1 MSKDLKSLIKTQVTI
16 SMKDGDKFRTTVL
29 RMILAEIQKIEIEEK
44 SDLDELQITSIL
56 EKMIKQRNDAISQ
69 FEQAKRQELADK
81 EKQEIEII
89 KEFLPEQMSD
99 DEVSELVSKIISEVG
114 AQDMKDMGKVMG
126 SLKPL
131 IAGKADAGVV
141 SQLVKKALSS
151 YQIDEKGLDS
161 LDRQYLSFLNQNNN
175 IPTGLDSIASGLGDD
190 SSMLEFVVEPYLIK
204 IGFLTRTP
212 RGRLLTATG
221 KKYIDSKDDNF

>member
-1 MSKDLKSLIKTQVTI
+1 MSKDLKSLIKSQVTI

-56 EKMIKQRNDAISQ
+56 EKMIKQRNDAITQ

-99 DEVSELVSKIISEVG
+99 EEVTELVSKIISEVD

-131 IAGKADAGVV
+131 ISGKADAGVV
-141 SQLVKKALSS
+141 SQLVKKALS
-151 YQIDEKGLDS
+151 
-161 LDRQYLSFLNQNNN
+161 
-175 IPTGLDSIASGLGDD
+175 
-190 SSMLEFVVEPYLIK
+190 
-204 IGFLTRTP
+204 
-212 RGRLLTATG
+212 
-221 KKYIDSKDDNF
+221 

>member
-44 SDLDELQITSIL
+44 SDLNELQITSIL

-99 DEVSELVSKIISEVG
+99 DEISELVSKIISEVG

-131 IAGKADAGVV
+131 IAGKADAGFV
-141 SQLVKKALSS
+141 SQLVKKALS
-151 YQIDEKGLDS
+151 
-161 LDRQYLSFLNQNNN
+161 
-175 IPTGLDSIASGLGDD
+175 
-190 SSMLEFVVEPYLIK
+190 
-204 IGFLTRTP
+204 
-212 RGRLLTATG
+212 
-221 KKYIDSKDDNF
+221 

>member
-29 RMILAEIQKIEIEEK
+29 RMILAEIQKIEIDEK
-44 SDLDELQITSIL
+44 SDLNELQITSIL
-56 EKMIKQRNDAISQ
+56 EKMIKQRNDAIAQ

-81 EKQEIEII
+81 EKQEIEVI

-99 DEVSELVSKIISEVG
+99 DEISELVSKIISEVG

-131 IAGKADAGVV
+131 IAGKADGGIV
-141 SQLVKKALSS
+141 SQLVKKALS
-151 YQIDEKGLDS
+151 
-161 LDRQYLSFLNQNNN
+161 
-175 IPTGLDSIASGLGDD
+175 
-190 SSMLEFVVEPYLIK
+190 
-204 IGFLTRTP
+204 
-212 RGRLLTATG
+212 
-221 KKYIDSKDDNF
+221 

>member
-1 MSKDLKSLIKTQVTI
+1 MSKNLKSLIKIQVTI
-16 SMKDGDKFRTTVL
+16 SMKDGNKFRTSVL

-56 EKMIKQRNDAISQ
+56 EKMIKQRNDAIVQ

-89 KEFLPEQMSD
+89 KEFLPEQMSEE
-99 DEVSELVSKIISEVG
+99 EVSELVAKIISEIG

-141 SQLVKKALSS
+141 SQLVKKALS
-151 YQIDEKGLDS
+151 
-161 LDRQYLSFLNQNNN
+161 
-175 IPTGLDSIASGLGDD
+175 
-190 SSMLEFVVEPYLIK
+190 
-204 IGFLTRTP
+204 
-212 RGRLLTATG
+212 
-221 KKYIDSKDDNF
+221 

>member
-1 MSKDLKSLIKTQVTI
+1 MSKDLKSLIRTQVTI
-16 SMKDGDKFRTTVL
+16 SMKDGDKFKTTVL
-29 RMILAEIQKIEIEEK
+29 RMILAEIQKVEIEEK

-56 EKMIKQRNDAISQ
+56 EKMIKQRNDAIAQ

-89 KEFLPEQMSD
+89 REFLPEQMSEE
-99 DEVSELVSKIISEVG
+99 EVSELVSKIISEVD

-141 SQLVKKALSS
+141 SQLVKKALS
-151 YQIDEKGLDS
+151 
-161 LDRQYLSFLNQNNN
+161 
-175 IPTGLDSIASGLGDD
+175 
-190 SSMLEFVVEPYLIK
+190 
-204 IGFLTRTP
+204 
-212 RGRLLTATG
+212 
-221 KKYIDSKDDNF
+221 

>member
-1 MSKDLKSLIKTQVTI
+1 MPQYLKDLIKTQVTS

-44 SDLDELQITSIL
+44 SDLNELQITSIL

-81 EKQEIEII
+81 EKKEIEII

-131 IAGKADAGVV
+131 IAGKADAGVG
-141 SQLVKKALSS
+141 SQLVKKALS
-151 YQIDEKGLDS
+151 
-161 LDRQYLSFLNQNNN
+161 
-175 IPTGLDSIASGLGDD
+175 
-190 SSMLEFVVEPYLIK
+190 
-204 IGFLTRTP
+204 
-212 RGRLLTATG
+212 
-221 KKYIDSKDDNF
+221 

>member
-99 DEVSELVSKIISEVG
+99 EEVTELVSKIISEVG

-131 IAGKADAGVV
+131 ISGKADTGVV
-141 SQLVKKALSS
+141 SQLVKKALS
-151 YQIDEKGLDS
+151 
-161 LDRQYLSFLNQNNN
+161 
-175 IPTGLDSIASGLGDD
+175 
-190 SSMLEFVVEPYLIK
+190 
-204 IGFLTRTP
+204 
-212 RGRLLTATG
+212 
-221 KKYIDSKDDNF
+221 

>member
-16 SMKDGDKFRTTVL
+16 SMKEGDKFRTTVL
-29 RMILAEIQKIEIEEK
+29 RMILADIQKIEIEEK

-56 EKMIKQRNDAISQ
+56 EKMIKQRNDAIAQ

-89 KEFLPEQMSD
+89 REFLPEQMSEQ
-99 DEVSELVSKIISEVG
+99 EVSELVSKIISEVG
-114 AQDMKDMGKVMG
+114 AQNMKDMGKVMG

-141 SQLVKKALSS
+141 SQLVKKALS
-151 YQIDEKGLDS
+151 
-161 LDRQYLSFLNQNNN
+161 
-175 IPTGLDSIASGLGDD
+175 
-190 SSMLEFVVEPYLIK
+190 
-204 IGFLTRTP
+204 
-212 RGRLLTATG
+212 
-221 KKYIDSKDDNF
+221 

>member
-1 MSKDLKSLIKTQVTI
+1 MPQYLKDLIKTQVTS

-29 RMILAEIQKIEIEEK
+29 RMILAEIQKIEIDEK
-44 SDLDELQITSIL
+44 SDLNELQITSIL

-81 EKQEIEII
+81 EKKEIEII

-131 IAGKADAGVV
+131 IAGKADAGFV
-141 SQLVKKALSS
+141 SQLVKKALS
-151 YQIDEKGLDS
+151 
-161 LDRQYLSFLNQNNN
+161 
-175 IPTGLDSIASGLGDD
+175 
-190 SSMLEFVVEPYLIK
+190 
-204 IGFLTRTP
+204 
-212 RGRLLTATG
+212 
-221 KKYIDSKDDNF
+221 

>member
-1 MSKDLKSLIKTQVTI
+1 
-16 SMKDGDKFRTTVL
+16 MKDGDKFRTTVL
-29 RMILAEIQKIEIEEK
+29 RMILAEIQKIEIDEK

-56 EKMIKQRNDAISQ
+56 EKMIKQRNDAIAQ

-89 KEFLPEQMSD
+89 REFLPEQMSD
-99 DEVSELVSKIISEVG
+99 DEISELVSKIISEVG

-141 SQLVKKALSS
+141 SQLVKKALS
-151 YQIDEKGLDS
+151 
-161 LDRQYLSFLNQNNN
+161 
-175 IPTGLDSIASGLGDD
+175 
-190 SSMLEFVVEPYLIK
+190 
-204 IGFLTRTP
+204 
-212 RGRLLTATG
+212 
-221 KKYIDSKDDNF
+221 

>member
-1 MSKDLKSLIKTQVTI
+1 MPQYLKDLIKTQVTL

-44 SDLDELQITSIL
+44 SDLNELQITSIL

-89 KEFLPEQMSD
+89 REFLPEQMSD

-126 SLKPL
+126 SIKPL

-141 SQLVKKALSS
+141 SQLVKKSLS
-151 YQIDEKGLDS
+151 
-161 LDRQYLSFLNQNNN
+161 
-175 IPTGLDSIASGLGDD
+175 
-190 SSMLEFVVEPYLIK
+190 
-204 IGFLTRTP
+204 
-212 RGRLLTATG
+212 
-221 KKYIDSKDDNF
+221 

>member
-1 MSKDLKSLIKTQVTI
+1 MSIDLKSLIKTQVTI

-56 EKMIKQRNDAISQ
+56 EKMIKQRNDAIAQ

-81 EKQEIEII
+81 EKQEIEMIR
-89 KEFLPEQMSD
+89 EFLPEQMSD
-99 DEVSELVSKIISEVG
+99 DEISELVSKIVSEVG

-141 SQLVKKALSS
+141 SQLVKKALS
-151 YQIDEKGLDS
+151 
-161 LDRQYLSFLNQNNN
+161 
-175 IPTGLDSIASGLGDD
+175 
-190 SSMLEFVVEPYLIK
+190 
-204 IGFLTRTP
+204 
-212 RGRLLTATG
+212 
-221 KKYIDSKDDNF
+221 

>member
-16 SMKDGDKFRTTVL
+16 SMKGGDKFRTTVL
-29 RMILAEIQKIEIEEK
+29 RMILADIQKIEIEEK

-99 DEVSELVSKIISEVG
+99 EEVSELVSKIISEVG

-126 SLKPL
+126 ALKPL
-131 IAGKADAGVV
+131 ISGKADAGVV
-141 SQLVKKALSS
+141 SQLVKKALS
-151 YQIDEKGLDS
+151 
-161 LDRQYLSFLNQNNN
+161 
-175 IPTGLDSIASGLGDD
+175 
-190 SSMLEFVVEPYLIK
+190 
-204 IGFLTRTP
+204 
-212 RGRLLTATG
+212 
-221 KKYIDSKDDNF
+221 

>member
-1 MSKDLKSLIKTQVTI
+1 MSKDLKSLIKSQVTI
-16 SMKDGDKFRTTVL
+16 SMRDGDKFRTTVL
-29 RMILAEIQKIEIEEK
+29 RLILADIQKIEIEEK

-56 EKMIKQRNDAISQ
+56 EKMIKQRNDAIAQ

-89 KEFLPEQMSD
+89 REFLPEQMSEE
-99 DEVSELVSKIISEVG
+99 EVSQLVSKIISEVD

-141 SQLVKKALSS
+141 SQLVKKALS
-151 YQIDEKGLDS
+151 
-161 LDRQYLSFLNQNNN
+161 
-175 IPTGLDSIASGLGDD
+175 
-190 SSMLEFVVEPYLIK
+190 
-204 IGFLTRTP
+204 
-212 RGRLLTATG
+212 
-221 KKYIDSKDDNF
+221 

>member
-1 MSKDLKSLIKTQVTI
+1 
-16 SMKDGDKFRTTVL
+16 MKDGDKFRTTVL

-44 SDLDELQITSIL
+44 SDLNELQITSIL
-56 EKMIKQRNDAISQ
+56 EKMIKQRNDAIAQ

-89 KEFLPEQMSD
+89 REFLPEQMSD
-99 DEVSELVSKIISEVG
+99 DEISELVSKIVSEVG

-141 SQLVKKALSS
+141 SQLVKKALS
-151 YQIDEKGLDS
+151 
-161 LDRQYLSFLNQNNN
+161 
-175 IPTGLDSIASGLGDD
+175 
-190 SSMLEFVVEPYLIK
+190 
-204 IGFLTRTP
+204 
-212 RGRLLTATG
+212 
-221 KKYIDSKDDNF
+221 

>member
-16 SMKDGDKFRTTVL
+16 SMKGGDKFRTIVL
-29 RMILAEIQKIEIEEK
+29 RMILADIQKIEIEEK

-56 EKMIKQRNDAISQ
+56 EKMIKQRNDAIAQ

-89 KEFLPEQMSD
+89 REFLPEQMS
-99 DEVSELVSKIISEVG
+99 EEEISELVSKIISEVG

-141 SQLVKKALSS
+141 SQLVKKALS
-151 YQIDEKGLDS
+151 
-161 LDRQYLSFLNQNNN
+161 
-175 IPTGLDSIASGLGDD
+175 
-190 SSMLEFVVEPYLIK
+190 
-204 IGFLTRTP
+204 
-212 RGRLLTATG
+212 
-221 KKYIDSKDDNF
+221 

>member
-89 KEFLPEQMSD
+89 KEFLPEQMSEE
-99 DEVSELVSKIISEVG
+99 EVSELVAKIISEVD

-131 IAGKADAGVV
+131 IAGKADTGVV
-141 SQLVKKALSS
+141 SQLVKKALS
-151 YQIDEKGLDS
+151 
-161 LDRQYLSFLNQNNN
+161 
-175 IPTGLDSIASGLGDD
+175 
-190 SSMLEFVVEPYLIK
+190 
-204 IGFLTRTP
+204 
-212 RGRLLTATG
+212 
-221 KKYIDSKDDNF
+221 

>member
-44 SDLDELQITSIL
+44 SDLNELQITSIL
-56 EKMIKQRNDAISQ
+56 EKMIKQRNDAITQ

-99 DEVSELVSKIISEVG
+99 NEISGLVSKIISEVG

-131 IAGKADAGVV
+131 IAGKADAGFV
-141 SQLVKKALSS
+141 SQLVKKALS
-151 YQIDEKGLDS
+151 
-161 LDRQYLSFLNQNNN
+161 
-175 IPTGLDSIASGLGDD
+175 
-190 SSMLEFVVEPYLIK
+190 
-204 IGFLTRTP
+204 
-212 RGRLLTATG
+212 
-221 KKYIDSKDDNF
+221 

>member
-99 DEVSELVSKIISEVG
+99 EEVSELVSKIISEVG

-131 IAGKADAGVV
+131 IAGKADAGFV
-141 SQLVKKALSS
+141 SQLVKKALS
-151 YQIDEKGLDS
+151 
-161 LDRQYLSFLNQNNN
+161 
-175 IPTGLDSIASGLGDD
+175 
-190 SSMLEFVVEPYLIK
+190 
-204 IGFLTRTP
+204 
-212 RGRLLTATG
+212 
-221 KKYIDSKDDNF
+221 